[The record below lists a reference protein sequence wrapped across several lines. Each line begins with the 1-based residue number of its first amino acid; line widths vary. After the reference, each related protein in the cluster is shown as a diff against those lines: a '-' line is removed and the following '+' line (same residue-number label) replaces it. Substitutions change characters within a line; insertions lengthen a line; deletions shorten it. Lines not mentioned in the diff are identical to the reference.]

1 MLHVQNGQ
9 SPLLVASEHG
19 HHEIV
24 KILLKHHA
32 RVDVFDEVS
41 PPGRRLAS
49 SPFFEIATNVDI
61 YMYILFLRVQTSVY
75 SNVWG
80 FALFLLLFK
89 FSCDFDVIY

>member
-41 PPGRRLAS
+41 PPGRRLAF

-61 YMYILFLRVQTSVY
+61 YIISASTNKCLFECVRFCFV
-75 SNVWG
+75 
-80 FALFLLLFK
+80 LLFK